1 MMGVTETPPP
11 EPEDVK
17 SAWLDHIESL
27 KSGVTEPRGI
37 ELRRVAD
44 ATRRVLHGM
53 VMTDLDIDVLRE
65 AAGQLEAVAA
75 EFDRSTARSM
85 YEGFAESANS
95 GDPRGFFEHGPM
107 LGHSNPLAPPIE
119 LSVVDDAT
127 MTGVVTFS
135 AGYEGPPGCVHGGY
149 IAAAFD
155 EVLGATQS
163 LSGTPGM
170 TGRLSVDYR
179 SPTPLHEELV
189 FRGTFERREG
199 RKNFTS
205 GTLHVGDR
213 LCAEAQGLFI
223 SIDFG
228 RLAEMEQARDHH
240 TGTKRPGP
248 G

>member
-1 MMGVTETPPP
+1 MNDVSDN
-11 EPEDVK
+11 EPADIK
-17 SAWLDHIESL
+17 SAWLEHIHAL
-27 KSGVTEPRGI
+27 AAGVHTERGK

-53 VMTDLDIDVLRE
+53 VMTDLDVDVLRD
-65 AAGQLEAVAA
+65 AATRLEAVAEA
-75 EFDRSTARSM
+75 FDQSTTRSM
-85 YEGFAESANS
+85 YEGFGESANA
-95 GDPRGFFEHGPM
+95 GDPQGFFEHGPM
-107 LGHSNPLAPPIE
+107 LGHSNPLAPPIA
-119 LSVVDDAT
+119 LSVVDDKT
-127 MTGVVTFS
+127 MKGVVTF
-135 AGYEGPPGCVHGGY
+135 AGGYEGPPGCVHGGY

-189 FRGTFERREG
+189 FTGTFEGREG

-228 RLAEMEQARDHH
+228 RLAEMEQARDDHH
-240 TGTKRPGP
+240 GAGRPLP
-248 G
+248 D

>member
-1 MMGVTETPPP
+1 MSDNASDDNDPGEIR
-11 EPEDVK
+11 

-27 KSGVTEPRGI
+27 QAGVHSERGK
-37 ELRRVAD
+37 ELRRVAE

-53 VMTDLDIDVLRE
+53 VMTDLDTDVLRS
-65 AAGQLEAVAA
+65 AAERLEDVAA
-75 EFDRSTARSM
+75 DFDRSTTRSM
-85 YEGFAESANS
+85 YEGFGESANA
-95 GDPRGFFEHGPM
+95 GDPQGFFEHGPM
-107 LGHSNPLAPPIE
+107 LGNSNPLAPPIA
-119 LSVVDDAT
+119 LSVVDERT
-127 MTGVVTFS
+127 MRGVVTFRG
-135 AGYEGPPGCVHGGY
+135 GYEGPPGCVHGGY

-170 TGRLSVDYR
+170 TGRLSIDYR

-189 FRGTFERREG
+189 FTGVFEGREG
-199 RKNFTS
+199 RKNFTT

-228 RLAEMEQARDHH
+228 RLAEMEQAREDHH
-240 TGTKRPGP
+240 GATQRPD
-248 G
+248 

>member
-1 MMGVTETPPP
+1 MTDASSSVP
-11 EPEDVK
+11 ESTRSV
-17 SAWLDHIESL
+17 WLSHIESL
-27 KSGVTEPRGI
+27 QAGVHSERGT

-53 VMTDLDIDVLRE
+53 VMTDLDTDVLRD
-65 AAGQLEAVAA
+65 AA
-75 EFDRSTARSM
+75 ERLEVVAEAFDRSTTRSM
-85 YEGFAESANS
+85 YEGFGESANA
-95 GDPRGFFEHGPM
+95 GDPQGFFEHGPM
-107 LGHSNPLAPPIE
+107 LGRSNPLAPPIA
-119 LSVVDDAT
+119 LSVVDDRT
-127 MTGVVTFS
+127 MRGVVTFAS
-135 AGYEGPPGCVHGGY
+135 GYEGPPGCVHGGY

-155 EVLGATQS
+155 DLLGATQS
-163 LSGTPGM
+163 LSGMPGM

-189 FRGTFERREG
+189 FTGTFDGREG

-228 RLAEMEQARDHH
+228 RLAEMEQARTDHREAGR
-240 TGTKRPGP
+240 TQPD
-248 G
+248 

>member
-1 MMGVTETPPP
+1 MTDLPDSVP
-11 EPEDVK
+11 DDIR
-17 SAWLDHIESL
+17 SAWLEHIETL
-27 KSGVTEPRGI
+27 AAGVHTERGK

-44 ATRRVLHGM
+44 AARRVVHGM
-53 VMTDLDIDVLRE
+53 VMTDLDVDVLRD
-65 AAGQLEAVAA
+65 AATQLETVASA
-75 EFDRSTARSM
+75 FDRSTTRSM
-85 YEGFAESANS
+85 YAGFGESANA
-95 GDPRGFFEHGPM
+95 GDPQGFFEHGPM
-107 LGHSNPLAPPIE
+107 LGHSNPLAPPIA
-119 LSVVDDAT
+119 LSVLDDKT
-127 MTGVVTFS
+127 MKGVVTF
-135 AGYEGPPGCVHGGY
+135 AGGYEGPPGCVHGGY

-189 FRGTFERREG
+189 FTGIFEGREG
-199 RKNFTS
+199 RKNFTT

-228 RLAEMEQARDHH
+228 RLAEMEQARDDHH
-240 TGTKRPGP
+240 GAGTPRPD
-248 G
+248 

>member
-1 MMGVTETPPP
+1 MTDEPAHG
-11 EPEDVK
+11 EPEAIK
-17 SAWLDHIESL
+17 SVWLEHIESL
-27 KSGVTEPRGI
+27 QAGVSSPRGI
-37 ELRRVAD
+37 ELRRVAQ

-53 VMTDLDIDVLRE
+53 VMTDLDVDVLHE
-65 AAGQLEAVAA
+65 AAEQLEAVASA
-75 EFDRSTARSM
+75 FDRSTTRSM
-85 YEGFAESANS
+85 YEGFGESANA

-107 LGHSNPLAPPIE
+107 LGHSNPLAPPIA
-119 LSVVDDAT
+119 LTVIDDRT
-127 MTGVVTFS
+127 LEGVVTF
-135 AGYEGPPGCVHGGY
+135 AGGYEGPPGCVHGGY

-189 FRGTFERREG
+189 FTGTFDGREG
-199 RKNFTS
+199 RKNFTT
-205 GTLHVGDR
+205 GTLHAGDR

-228 RLAEMEQARDHH
+228 RLAEMEQARDDHG
-240 TGTKRPGP
+240 TGRPRP
-248 G
+248 D